1 MTFDFIVIGSGP
13 VGSILSSELAKGGF
27 KVALIDRA
35 KNEKSLTINDFFCPY
50 INDCPSFYS
59 PVFSNQLGGN
69 SALWHSK
76 IYLISKDEFNSQE
89 WGFEYHELEEYSEK
103 LSALFE

>member
-1 MTFDFIVIGSGP
+1 MIF
-13 VGSILSSELAKGGF
+13 LSLYKWLSF
-27 KVALIDRA
+27 
-35 KNEKSLTINDFFCPY
+35 
-50 INDCPSFYS
+50 FYS

-89 WGFEYHELEEYSEK
+89 WGFEYHELEEYSENC
-103 LSALFE
+103 LELLE

>member
-1 MTFDFIVIGSGP
+1 MIF
-13 VGSILSSELAKGGF
+13 LSLYKWLS
-27 KVALIDRA
+27 
-35 KNEKSLTINDFFCPY
+35 FFLF
-50 INDCPSFYS
+50 S
-59 PVFSNQLGGN
+59 VFGNQLGGN

-103 LSALFE
+103 LSRTLGMKAILYQNLMRSRRRISISCVQI